1 MWSAV
6 RHLSLALMTSS
17 IIRIKV
23 TPTNRSGAR
32 LVDSPDVRHAGTTAA
47 AVVDSA
53 AVCAVRCIRL
63 PVPSVGKTPRFRSCP
78 GATDLYTAMTASG
91 SGATVNQT
99 EARSGTKPEIVE
111 SLAPSVRLWIPGWVS
126 IAQVC

>member
-23 TPTNRSGAR
+23 TLTNRSGAR
-32 LVDSPDVRHAGTTAA
+32 LVDSPDVRPAGTTAVGA
-47 AVVDSA
+47 A

-63 PVPSVGKTPRFRSCP
+63 PVPSVGKTPRFRSCT
-78 GATDLYTAMTASG
+78 GATDLYTALTASG

-126 IAQVC
+126 IA